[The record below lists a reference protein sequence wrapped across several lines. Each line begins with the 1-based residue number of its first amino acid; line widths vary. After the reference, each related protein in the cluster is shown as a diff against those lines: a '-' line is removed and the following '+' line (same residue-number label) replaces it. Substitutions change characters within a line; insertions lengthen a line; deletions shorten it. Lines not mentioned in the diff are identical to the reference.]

1 MAVKWVVGW
10 LVMPCMGGAMDC
22 KNRTS
27 SLTSRMLIEASKRQF
42 IFCVVVYFGWCVS
55 PVAVYYV
62 ID

>member
-1 MAVKWVVGW
+1 MGGWVVGNAVYVW
-10 LVMPCMGGAMDC
+10 
-22 KNRTS
+22 
-27 SLTSRMLIEASKRQF
+27 LIEASKRQF